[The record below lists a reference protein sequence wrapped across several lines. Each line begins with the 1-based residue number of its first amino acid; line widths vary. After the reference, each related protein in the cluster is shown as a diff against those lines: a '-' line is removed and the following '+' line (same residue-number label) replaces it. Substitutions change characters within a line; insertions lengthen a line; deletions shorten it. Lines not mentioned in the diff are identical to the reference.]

1 MSFGCFG
8 RLPCKTDAQ
17 CWVSNFCDA
26 ELRWVL
32 SCSITKFLK
41 LLKFPMADVT
51 LTVDG
56 KKVTAPAG
64 TLLIEACKTVGIEV
78 PSFCYYPNLSLQG
91 ACRMCLVKI
100 EKMPKLQTACTTVV
114 SEGMIVTS
122 ESDEI
127 KQARKGMLELLLGNH
142 PLDCPVCDAGGEC
155 ELQDMTFSYGAAE
168 SKFMEAKNH
177 KEEQQWSPIV
187 FFDRPRCILCYRCVR
202 VCGEGMDVWA
212 LGVQNRAVSS
222 VIAPNKEDHLECEEC
237 GMCIDICPVGALTS
251 GAYRYKTRPWEMKHV
266 GTICT
271 HCGDGCKT
279 TLGVRR
285 ADTGMEIVRGDN
297 RDKSGTNGDF
307 LCIKG
312 RYGFDFANHEERL
325 NRPLIRRQGKL
336 MPATWEEAFALIGEK
351 FAGVRDHDGGGAIGV
366 VGSTR
371 TTNEESY
378 LLSKFARVVLR
389 TNNIDHHRTADF
401 PALAAAV
408 RGKADRTASMAEVF
422 TAPAILLI
430 GNDPTEQHPLL
441 AWQIRNNVR
450 LHRARLHVIH
460 SRPIKLR
467 RQATTFAQI
476 PAGAEGRVAA
486 FLAGG
491 DSAAEALV
499 DASSPL
505 SLSQDGWIELRDKLR
520 GEQNLVIVFG
530 SELRGE
536 DLASLMKFGAAIPG
550 TKFVCLADY
559 ANSRGAADMG
569 LYPDLLPGY
578 HPTAGSS
585 EFHAEWGEIPRAPGL
600 DLAAMVEAGK
610 DGRLKALYVV
620 GSNPV
625 GRSNIDPFAFSKSF
639 VVVQDMFLTETA
651 VMADVVLPAAN
662 AYEKSGTFTNTCGD
676 LQLVKK
682 AGEVT
687 GTKTD
692 FEMVVRI
699 ADAMG
704 FEVRKLVPFGGGT
717 YADMGQ
723 SRGAQ
728 SGEADRHAVWLEARG
743 LEPKLSPFEPTAIL
757 DEIQRLVPGY
767 DVSRMTLLAGNS
779 QHTSLEQ
786 AGPGVAHRAES
797 IAPANDNLFT
807 SGTLGRYSR
816 ALQSV
821 IESHEVKTE
830 VAAD

>member
-1 MSFGCFG
+1 
-8 RLPCKTDAQ
+8 
-17 CWVSNFCDA
+17 
-26 ELRWVL
+26 
-32 SCSITKFLK
+32 
-41 LLKFPMADVT
+41 MADVT

-122 ESDEI
+122 DSDEI
-127 KQARKGMLELLLGNH
+127 KQARKSMLEMLLGNH

-177 KEEQQWSPIV
+177 KDEQQWSPVV

-212 LGVQNRAVSS
+212 LGVQNRGVSS
-222 VIAPNKEDHLECEEC
+222 IIAPNKEDHLECEEC

-312 RYGFDFANHEERL
+312 RYAFDFANHEERL
-325 NRPLIRRQGKL
+325 TRPLIRKKGKL
-336 MPATWEEAFALIGEK
+336 TPATWEEAFELIGKK
-351 FAGVRDHDGGGAIGV
+351 FAEVRDGGAAIGV

-371 TTNEESY
+371 TTNEEAY

-389 TNNIDHHRTADF
+389 TNNVDHHRTADF
-401 PALAAAV
+401 PAFAAAL
-408 RGKADRTASMAEVF
+408 RGKADATASMADVY

-450 LHRARLHVIH
+450 LHRARLYVIN
-460 SRPIKLR
+460 SNPIKLR
-467 RQATTFAQI
+467 RQATSFMQI
-476 PAGAEGRVAA
+476 PAGAESQVAG
-486 FLAGG
+486 FLAGSE
-491 DSAAEALV
+491 DAADALI
-499 DASSPL
+499 
-505 SLSQDGWIELRDKLR
+505 SLSASKDAWSTLRDTLR
-520 GEQNLVIVFG
+520 GEKNLVLIFG
-530 SELRGE
+530 SELRGS
-536 DLASLMKFGAAIPG
+536 DLSGIVKFGSTISG
-550 TKFVCLADY
+550 SKFVCLADY

-569 LYPDLLPGY
+569 LYPELLPGY
-578 HPTAGSS
+578 HPIAGSS
-585 EFHAEWGEIPRAPGL
+585 QFHSEWGEIPQEAGL
-600 DLAAMVEAGK
+600 DLSGMVEAGK
-610 DGRLKALYVV
+610 AGTLKALYVV

-625 GRSNIDPFAFSKSF
+625 GRLKIDPFAFSKSF

-651 VMADVVLPAAN
+651 VIADVVLPAAN
-662 AYEKSGTFTNTCGD
+662 AYEKSGTFTSTCGD

-687 GTKTD
+687 GTKAD
-692 FEMVVRI
+692 FEMIVRI
-699 ADAMG
+699 AAAMG
-704 FEVRKLVPFGGGT
+704 FDVRKLVPFGGGT
-717 YADMGQ
+717 HADMGQ

-728 SGEADRHAVWLEARG
+728 SGEADRHAVWLEAHG
-743 LEPKLSPFEPTAIL
+743 LEPKLSPFDPTAIL

-767 DVSRMTLLAGNS
+767 DVSRMNLLAGNS
-779 QHTSLEQ
+779 QHTSLAK
-786 AGPGVAHRAES
+786 AGPGVAHRPEA
-797 IAPANDNLFT
+797 ITPASNDLFS

-816 ALQSV
+816 TLKSV
-821 IESHEVKTE
+821 VESHEVKPAE